1 MELSTVYAPIEE
13 ELVRVEDMLRSVTRV
28 DFSYLS
34 ELLDYSLQSSG
45 KRIRPIL
52 TFLSGK
58 FYNYDIDSLLTMA
71 TAVEVMHTA
80 TLIHDDAID
89 NSLVRR
95 GRATVNKLWGE
106 EQAVLLGD
114 YLFAEAGALTARTG
128 NLRIIRRFAA
138 TLKTIS
144 SGELNQAHN
153 AFNIEQDRQQYFR
166 RIAQKTAD
174 LFSLSTEAGAVLS
187 QAPEE
192 SIQIL
197 IDYGY
202 NLGIAFQIVD
212 DVLDFIGNEAKLGK
226 PTGSDLTQGTLTLPS
241 LIILERY
248 PEDNPVKRLFRNKE
262 GQDEIELAIEL
273 VRSSS
278 IVDECYHVASD
289 YCEKA
294 CRNLKQLPDNE
305 SRQSLVDLAEF
316 IISRNK

>member
-1 MELSTVYAPIEE
+1 
-13 ELVRVEDMLRSVTRV
+13 
-28 DFSYLS
+28 
-34 ELLDYSLQSSG
+34 
-45 KRIRPIL
+45 
-52 TFLSGK
+52 
-58 FYNYDIDSLLTMA
+58 MA

-89 NSLVRR
+89 KSLIRR
-95 GRATVNKLWGE
+95 GRSTVNKLWGE

-114 YLFAEAGALTARTG
+114 YLFAEAGALTATTG
-128 NLRIIRRFAA
+128 NLRIIRRFAK

-144 SGELNQAHN
+144 SGELNQAFN
-153 AFNIEQDRQQYFR
+153 AFNIEQDRQQYFQ

-174 LFSLSTEAGAVLS
+174 LFSMSTESGAVLS

-212 DVLDFIGNEAKLGK
+212 DVLDFIGSEEELGK

-248 PEDNPVKRLFRNKE
+248 PEDNPVKRLFRNKD

-278 IVDECYHVASD
+278 IIDECYQVASD

-294 CRNLKQLPDNE
+294 CCNLKQLPDNE

>member
-1 MELSTVYAPIEE
+1 
-13 ELVRVEDMLRSVTRV
+13 
-28 DFSYLS
+28 
-34 ELLDYSLQSSG
+34 
-45 KRIRPIL
+45 
-52 TFLSGK
+52 
-58 FYNYDIDSLLTMA
+58 
-71 TAVEVMHTA
+71 
-80 TLIHDDAID
+80 
-89 NSLVRR
+89 
-95 GRATVNKLWGE
+95 
-106 EQAVLLGD
+106 
-114 YLFAEAGALTARTG
+114 
-128 NLRIIRRFAA
+128 
-138 TLKTIS
+138 
-144 SGELNQAHN
+144 
-153 AFNIEQDRQQYFR
+153 
-166 RIAQKTAD
+166 
-174 LFSLSTEAGAVLS
+174 LSTESGAVLS

-278 IVDECYHVASD
+278 IADECYQVASD